1 MSVTP
6 VGPKTRTVLG
16 ELWHERLGGFEIS
29 EDHAP
34 HLHAALQWLCR
45 AQDATGT
52 PGFARGYSLIR
63 HEQFG
68 TRGWQPAYP
77 ETTGYIIPTLFLA
90 ARHVGWSGLAV
101 RAIQAA
107 HWEIEVQLPSGAVQ
121 GGVIGEPPTPA
132 IFNTGQVIF
141 GWLAAYHET
150 RGEEFAAA
158 ARRAADYLVSSLDE
172 DGVWRRG
179 NSMFADRRATNYNA
193 RTAWALAEA
202 GALFSEPRYSEAARR
217 ALCQVARQQHE
228 NGWFPACCLT
238 DPAEPLLHTVAY
250 AIRGLLEGGRVL
262 GDSYLISA
270 AAAAAGRIAERVDAR
285 GTLPGRFTA
294 TWGAAAKWR
303 CLTGEAQM
311 ANIWLRLEAITNEK
325 GWLRHVP
332 QVIQALKATQSRKAG
347 DPGIRGGIK
356 GSCPMTGWYGRFE
369 VLNWA
374 TKFFADALM
383 RDERPEEYATDR
395 CGVLA

>member
-1 MSVTP
+1 MTATH
-6 VGPKTRTVLG
+6 VGPRAGAVLG
-16 ELWHERLGGFEIS
+16 ALWRERLGGFEVLP
-29 EDHAP
+29 DHGP
-34 HLHAALQWLCR
+34 HLQAALQWICR
-45 AQDATGT
+45 AQDVTGT
-52 PGFARGYSLIR
+52 PGIARGYSLVR
-63 HEQFG
+63 HPQFG
-68 TRGWQPAYP
+68 TRGWQAAYP

-90 ARHVGWSGLAV
+90 ARHLGWSGLAV

-107 HWEIEVQLPSGAVQ
+107 RWEMEVQFENGAVQ

-132 IFNTGQVIF
+132 IFNTGQVLL

-150 RGEEFAAA
+150 GERDFADA
-158 ARRAADYLVSSLDE
+158 ARRAAEFLVSSLDD

-202 GALFSEPRYSEAARR
+202 GAALGERRYTQAAGR
-217 ALCQVARQQHE
+217 ALLTIAAQQHE
-228 NGWFPACCLT
+228 NGWIPACCLT

-262 GDSYLISA
+262 GDGSLVEA
-270 AAAAAGRIAERVDAR
+270 AARAAKRIADAVDDR
-285 GTLPGRFTA
+285 GTLPGRLTA
-294 TWGAAAKWR
+294 AWGGRVKWR

-311 ANIWLRLEAITNEK
+311 ANIWLRLEAIT
-325 GWLRHVP
+325 GDASWSQPVP
-332 QVIQALKATQSRKAG
+332 RVLQALKATQSRGAG

-356 GSCPMTGWYGRFE
+356 GSCPMTGEYGRFE

-383 RDERPEEYATDR
+383 RDERRAEYAADR

>member
-1 MSVTP
+1 MTP
-6 VGPKTRTVLG
+6 AHAGPRARAVLG
-16 ELWHERLGGFEIS
+16 ELWHERLGGFAVS

-34 HLHAALQWLCR
+34 HLLAALEWLCR
-45 AQDATGT
+45 AQDVTGT
-52 PGFARGYSLIR
+52 PGIARGYSLVR
-63 HEQFG
+63 HPQFG
-68 TRGWQPAYP
+68 IRGWQAAYP

-90 ARHVGWSGLAV
+90 ARHLGWSGLAV

-107 HWEIEVQLPSGAVQ
+107 HWEIEVQLPNGAVQ

-132 IFNTGQVIF
+132 IFNTGQVIL

-150 RGEEFAAA
+150 KGDEFAAA
-158 ARRAADYLVSSLDE
+158 ARRAAEYLVSVLDD
-172 DGVWRRG
+172 DGAWRRG

-202 GALFSEPRYSEAARR
+202 GAVLAEPRYTEAARR
-217 ALCQVARQQHE
+217 ALLQVAKQQHE

-262 GDSYLISA
+262 GEASLIA
-270 AAAAAGRIAERVDAR
+270 AASVAAERIAERVDAR

-294 TWGAAAKWR
+294 AWGPAAKWR

-311 ANIWLRLEAITNEK
+311 ANIWMRLEAITGEP
-325 GWLRHVP
+325 GWSKPVP
-332 QVIQALKATQSRKAG
+332 RVLQALKATQSRGAS

-356 GSCPMTGWYGRFE
+356 GSSPMTGWYGRFE

-383 RDERPEEYATDR
+383 RDEQREACARAR

>member
-1 MSVTP
+1 MTTAHA
-6 VGPKTRTVLG
+6 GPRATAVLG
-16 ELWHERLGGFEIS
+16 ELWHERLGGFEPS
-29 EDHAP
+29 PEHAP
-34 HLHAALQWLCR
+34 HLQAALQWLCR
-45 AQDATGT
+45 AQDVTGT
-52 PGFARGYSLIR
+52 PGISRGYSLVR
-63 HEQFG
+63 HPQFG
-68 TRGWQPAYP
+68 TRGWQAAYP

-90 ARHVGWSGLAV
+90 ARHLGWSGLAV

-107 HWEIEVQLPSGAVQ
+107 RWEIDVQLPNGAVQ
-121 GGVIGEPPTPA
+121 GGVLGEPPTPA
-132 IFNTGQVIF
+132 IFNTGQVLL

-150 RGEEFAAA
+150 RGEEFARA
-158 ARRAADYLVSSLDE
+158 ARRAADFLVAALDD

-202 GALFSEPRYSEAARR
+202 GQAFAEPRYSKAA
-217 ALCQVARQQHE
+217 ALALRGIARQQHE
-228 NGWFPACCLT
+228 NGWLPACCLT

-262 GDSYLISA
+262 GDAELIA
-270 AAAAAGRIAERVDAR
+270 AAARAAAGIAERVDDR
-285 GTLPGRFTA
+285 GTLPGRLTA
-294 TWGAAAKWR
+294 AWGPAAKWR

-311 ANIWLRLEAITNEK
+311 ANIWLRLEAVTGDA
-325 GWLRHVP
+325 GWSAPVARVLH
-332 QVIQALKATQSRKAG
+332 ALKATQSRNAG

-356 GSCPMTGWYGRFE
+356 GSSPMTGEYGRFE

-383 RDERPEEYATDR
+383 RDERRAEYATDV
-395 CGVLA
+395 CGILA

>member
-1 MSVTP
+1 MTTTHA
-6 VGPKTRTVLG
+6 GPKTRAVLG
-16 ELWHERLGGFEIS
+16 ELWHERLGGFDVS
-29 EDHAP
+29 DDHEP
-34 HLHAALQWLCR
+34 HLQAALQWLCR
-45 AQDATGT
+45 AQDVTGT
-52 PGFARGYSLIR
+52 PGIARGYSLIR

-90 ARHVGWSGLAV
+90 ARHLGWSGLAV

-107 HWEIEVQLPSGAVQ
+107 HWEIEVQLPNGAVQ

-132 IFNTGQVIF
+132 IFNTGQVIL
-141 GWLAAYHET
+141 GWLAAHHET
-150 RGEEFAAA
+150 RGDEFAVAT
-158 ARRAADYLVSSLDE
+158 RRAAEYLVSTLDE
-172 DGVWRRG
+172 DGAWRRG

-202 GALFSEPRYSEAARR
+202 GAALAEPRFTEGARR
-217 ALCQVARQQHE
+217 ALQRIARQQHE

-238 DPAEPLLHTVAY
+238 DPTEPLIHTVAY

-262 GDSYLISA
+262 GDQSLIDA
-270 AAAAAGRIAERVDAR
+270 AAVAARRIAERVDAR

-294 TWGAAAKWR
+294 TWAPAAKWR

-311 ANIWLRLEAITNEK
+311 ANIWMRLEAITGERE
-325 GWLRHVP
+325 WHRTVPAVLRAV
-332 QVIQALKATQSRKAG
+332 KATQSRNAG

-383 RDERPEEYATDR
+383 RDERPEEYAVDR

>member
-1 MSVTP
+1 MTATHA
-6 VGPKTRTVLG
+6 GPRTRAVLG
-16 ELWHERLGGFEIS
+16 ELWHERLGGFDVS
-29 EDHAP
+29 DDPTP
-34 HLHAALQWLCR
+34 HLQAALQWLCR
-45 AQDATGT
+45 AQEATGT
-52 PGFARGYSLIR
+52 PGFARGYSMVR
-63 HEQFG
+63 HAQFG
-68 TRGWQPAYP
+68 TRGWQAAYP
-77 ETTGYIIPTLFLA
+77 ETTGYIIPTFFLA
-90 ARHVGWSGLAV
+90 ARHFGMSGLAV

-107 HWEIEVQLPSGAVQ
+107 HWEIEVQLPNGAVQ

-132 IFNTGQVIF
+132 IFNTGQVIL

-150 RGEEFAAA
+150 KGDEFAAA
-158 ARRAADYLVSSLDE
+158 ARRAADYLVSAMDE

-179 NSMFADRRATNYNA
+179 NSMFADRRTTNYNA
-193 RTAWALAEA
+193 RAAWALAEA
-202 GALFSEPRYSEAARR
+202 GAVLDEARYTDAARR
-217 ALCQVARQQHE
+217 ALHQVAKQQHQ

-262 GDSYLISA
+262 RDSSLIA
-270 AAAAAGRIAERVDAR
+270 AASVAAGKIAERVDTR

-294 TWGAAAKWR
+294 TWGPAAKWR

-311 ANIWLRLEAITNEK
+311 ANIWMRLEAITGEK
-325 GWLRHVP
+325 AWSDPVPRVLR
-332 QVIQALKATQSRKAG
+332 ALKATQSRSAS

-356 GSCPMTGWYGRFE
+356 GSSPMTGWYGRFE

-374 TKFFADALM
+374 TKFFVDALM
-383 RDERPEEYATDR
+383 RHERPGEYGEDR

>member
-1 MSVTP
+1 VTADA
-6 VGPKTRTVLG
+6 GPRTSTLLG
-16 ELWHERLGGFEIS
+16 ELWHERLGGFAVS
-29 EDHAP
+29 ADHSP
-34 HLHAALQWLCR
+34 HLQAALLWLCR

-52 PGFARGYSLIR
+52 AGIARGYSMTR
-63 HEQFG
+63 HAQFG
-68 TRGWQPAYP
+68 ARGWQAAYP

-90 ARHVGWSGLAV
+90 SRHCAWPPLAE

-107 HWEIEVQLPSGAVQ
+107 RWGMAVQLPSGAVQ

-132 IFNTGQVIF
+132 VFNTGQVLL

-150 RGEEFAAA
+150 GNDAFANA
-158 ARRAADYLVSSLDE
+158 ARRAADFLASALDA

-179 NSMFADRRATNYNA
+179 SSRFAHRRATNYNA

-202 GALFSEPRYSEAARR
+202 GALFADSRYTEAASL
-217 ALCQVARQQHE
+217 ALRGIARQQHD
-228 NGWFPACCLT
+228 NGWLPDCCLT
-238 DPAEPLLHTVAY
+238 DPTEPLLHTVAY

-262 GDSYLISA
+262 GDWSLIA
-270 AAAAAGRIAERVDAR
+270 AAAVAAARIAGRVDER
-285 GTLPGRFTA
+285 GTLPGRFDA
-294 TWGAAAKWR
+294 AWGAAAKWR

-311 ANIWLRLEAITNEK
+311 ANVWMRLAAVTGEPT
-325 GWLRHVP
+325 WTRPVSRVLH
-332 QVIQALKATQSRKAG
+332 ALKATQSRGAG

-369 VLNWA
+369 VLSWA
-374 TKFFADALM
+374 TKFFADALI
-383 RDERPEEYATDR
+383 RAEQGDGHARDR

>member
-1 MSVTP
+1 MTIAHA
-6 VGPKTRTVLG
+6 GPRARAVLG
-16 ELWHERLGGFEIS
+16 ELWHERLGGFDVSDEH
-29 EDHAP
+29 EP
-34 HLHAALQWLCR
+34 HLRSALQWLCR

-52 PGFARGYSLIR
+52 PGIARGYSLIR

-90 ARHVGWSGLAV
+90 ARHLGWSGLAV

-107 HWEIEVQLPSGAVQ
+107 HWEIEVQLPNGAVQ

-132 IFNTGQVIF
+132 IFNTGQVIL
-141 GWLAAYHET
+141 GWLAAHHET
-150 RGEEFAAA
+150 RGDEFAVA
-158 ARRAADYLVSSLDE
+158 ARRAADYLVSTLDE

-202 GALFSEPRYSEAARR
+202 GAALAEPRFTEGARS
-217 ALCQVARQQHE
+217 ALQRIARQQHE

-238 DPAEPLLHTVAY
+238 DPAEPLIHTVAY

-262 GDSYLISA
+262 GDQSLIDA
-270 AAAAAGRIAERVDAR
+270 AAVAARRIAERVDAR

-294 TWGAAAKWR
+294 TWAPAAKWR

-311 ANIWLRLEAITNEK
+311 ANIWMRLEAITGERE
-325 GWLRHVP
+325 WHRTVPTVLRAV
-332 QVIQALKATQSRKAG
+332 KATQSRNAG

-383 RDERPEEYATDR
+383 RDERGEEYAVDR

>member
-1 MSVTP
+1 MA
-6 VGPKTRTVLG
+6 GVLRQ
-16 ELWHERLGGFEIS
+16 LWHERLGGFDIS
-29 EDHAP
+29 DDHAP
-34 HLHAALQWLCR
+34 HLQAALEWLCR
-45 AQDATGT
+45 AQDVTGS
-52 PGFARGYSLIR
+52 PGFARGYSMVR
-63 HEQFG
+63 HPQFG
-68 TRGWQPAYP
+68 TLGWQAAYP

-90 ARHVGWSGLAV
+90 ARHLGWSGLAV
-101 RAIQAA
+101 RAIRAA
-107 HWEIEVQLPSGAVQ
+107 HWEIEVQLPNGAVQ

-132 IFNTGQVIF
+132 IFNTGQVLL

-150 RGEEFAAA
+150 TGDEFAAA
-158 ARRAADYLVSSLDE
+158 ARRAADFLVGSIDD

-202 GALFSEPRYSEAARR
+202 GALFGEPRYR
-217 ALCQVARQQHE
+217 ATASLVLHRVVRQQHE
-228 NGWFPACCLT
+228 NGWLPACCLT
-238 DPAEPLLHTVAY
+238 DPANPLLHTVAY

-262 GDSYLISA
+262 GDASLIA
-270 AAAAAGRIAERVDAR
+270 AASLAARHIAERVDAR
-285 GTLPGRFTA
+285 GTLPGRLSS
-294 TWGAAAKWR
+294 TWEPAAKWR

-311 ANIWLRLEAITNEK
+311 SNVWMRLAAITGEAS
-325 GWLRHVP
+325 WSEQVPRVLRS
-332 QVIQALKATQSRKAG
+332 LKATQSRSAG

-356 GSCPMTGWYGRFE
+356 GSWPVTGWYGRFE

-383 RDERPEEYATDR
+383 RDERPEECANDR